1 MEKGTLYGVG
11 VGPGDKELITVKA
24 INILKKSDIIALPN
38 AKSGNNKAYD
48 IIKEHIEGKEI
59 IYIDMP
65 MIKDRVELEK
75 SHRAGAEIIQKYLDM
90 GKNVAFATLG
100 DVSIYS
106 TYMYIHRIITSY
118 GYNTIIIPG
127 VTSFSASAARLNM
140 SLCDGDTPLI
150 IIPANYKD
158 NKELLSLNA
167 TKVLMKSGSKLEQV
181 KKEIKELGLEK
192 NTFMVENCGMENE
205 KIYYDFSKV
214 EDKTSYF
221 SLIIIKEDNI

>member
-1 MEKGTLYGVG
+1 MEKGKLYGVG
-11 VGPGDKELITVKA
+11 IGPGDKELITLKA
-24 INILKKSDIIALPN
+24 VNILKNADVIALPDSL
-38 AKSGNNKAYD
+38 SGKNRAYEIVKEYIQGKETIYLPMPMTKD
-48 IIKEHIEGKEI
+48 KEHLKASHESGAELI
-59 IYIDMP
+59 INY
-65 MIKDRVELEK
+65 LEK
-75 SHRAGAEIIQKYLDM
+75 
-90 GKNVAFATLG
+90 GKNTAFATLG
-100 DVSIYS
+100 DPSVYS

>member
-24 INILKKSDIIALPN
+24 INVLKKSDIIALPN
-38 AKSGNNKAYD
+38 AKSGNNKAYY

-65 MIKDRVELEK
+65 MIKDKIELEK
-75 SHRAGAEIIQKYLDM
+75 SHKEGGEIIQKYLDM

-106 TYMYIHRIITSY
+106 TYMYIHRIIKSL
-118 GYNTIIIPG
+118 GYSTMIIPG

-181 KKEIKELGLEK
+181 KNEVEELGLID

-221 SLIIIKEDNI
+221 SLIIVKEDNM

>member
-24 INILKKSDIIALPN
+24 INVLKMADVIAFAN

-48 IIKEHIEGKEI
+48 IICEHIEGKEI

-65 MIKDRVELEK
+65 MIKDKIELEK
-75 SHRAGAEIIQKYLDM
+75 SHKAGAETIITYLDM

-106 TYMYIHRIITSY
+106 TYMYIHRIIKSL
-118 GYNTIIIPG
+118 GYNTMIIPG

-158 NKELLSLNA
+158 NKELLSLKA

-181 KKEIKELGLEK
+181 KNEIEELGLID
-192 NTFMVENCGMENE
+192 NTFMVENCGMEQE
-205 KIYYDFSKV
+205 KIYYDFSRV
-214 EDKTSYF
+214 EGKTSYF
-221 SLIIIKEDNI
+221 SLIIVKEDNM

>member
-48 IIKEHIEGKEI
+48 IIKEHIKSKEI

-118 GYNTIIIPG
+118 GYNTIII
-127 VTSFSASAARLNM
+127 
-140 SLCDGDTPLI
+140 LI

-181 KKEIKELGLEK
+181 KNEIEELGLID

-214 EDKTSYF
+214 VGKTSYF
-221 SLIIIKEDNI
+221 SLIIVKEDNM

>member
-1 MEKGTLYGVG
+1 MEKGSLYGVG

-24 INILKKSDIIALPN
+24 VNVLKMADIIALPN

-48 IIKEHIEGKEI
+48 IIKEHIKDKEI

-65 MIKDRVELEK
+65 MVKDKQELGK
-75 SHRAGAEIIQKYLDM
+75 SHKTGAEIIRKYLDM

-127 VTSFSASAARLNM
+127 VTSFSASAARLNI
-140 SLCDGDTPLI
+140 SLCDGDTPLV

-167 TKVLMKSGSKLEQV
+167 AKVIMKSGSKIGQV
-181 KKEIKELGLEK
+181 KKEIEELGLTA
-192 NTFMVENCGMENE
+192 NTYMVENCGMEQE
-205 KIYYDFSKV
+205 KVYYDFSQVK
-214 EDKTSYF
+214 EKTSYF
-221 SLIIIKEDNI
+221 SLIIVKEENK

>member
-24 INILKKSDIIALPN
+24 INVLKKSDIIAFAN

-48 IIKEHIEGKEI
+48 IVKEHIEGKEI
-59 IYIDMP
+59 IFIDMP
-65 MIKDRVELEK
+65 MIKDKIELEK
-75 SHRAGAEIIQKYLDM
+75 SHKAGAETIITYLDM

-118 GYNTIIIPG
+118 GYNTIIVPG

-150 IIPANYKD
+150 VIPANYKD
-158 NKELLSLNA
+158 NKELLSLKA

-181 KKEIKELGLEK
+181 KNEIEELGLID
-192 NTFMVENCGMENE
+192 NTFMVENCGMEQE
-205 KIYYDFSKV
+205 KIYYDFSRV
-214 EDKTSYF
+214 EDKSSYF
-221 SLIIIKEDNI
+221 SLIIVKEDNM

>member
-1 MEKGTLYGVG
+1 MEKGSLYGVG

-24 INILKKSDIIALPN
+24 INVLKMADIIALPN

-48 IIKEHIEGKEI
+48 IIKEHIKDKEI

-65 MIKDRVELEK
+65 MVKDKQELEK
-75 SHRAGAEIIQKYLDM
+75 SHKAGAEIIRKYLDM

-127 VTSFSASAARLNM
+127 VTSFSASAARLNI

-167 TKVLMKSGSKLEQV
+167 AKVLMKSGSKIGQV
-181 KKEIKELGLEK
+181 KKEIAELGLTA
-192 NTFMVENCGMENE
+192 NTYMVENCGMEQE
-205 KIYYDFSKV
+205 KVYYDFSQV
-214 EDKTSYF
+214 EEKTSYF
-221 SLIIIKEDNI
+221 SLIIVKEENK

>member
-24 INILKKSDIIALPN
+24 INVLKMADIIAFAN

-48 IIKEHIEGKEI
+48 IVKEHIEGKEI

-65 MIKDRVELEK
+65 MIKDKIELEK
-75 SHRAGAEIIQKYLDM
+75 SHKAGAETIITYLDM

-181 KKEIKELGLEK
+181 KKEIEELGLID
-192 NTFMVENCGMENE
+192 NTFMVENCGMEQE
-205 KIYYDFSKV
+205 KIYYDFSRV
-214 EDKTSYF
+214 EGKTSYF
-221 SLIIIKEDNI
+221 SLIIVKEDNM

>member
-1 MEKGTLYGVG
+1 MEKGSLYGVG

-24 INILKKSDIIALPN
+24 INVLKMADIIALPN

-48 IIKEHIEGKEI
+48 IIKEHIKDKEI

-65 MIKDRVELEK
+65 MVKDKQELEK
-75 SHRAGAEIIQKYLDM
+75 SHKAGAEIIRKYLDM

-127 VTSFSASAARLNM
+127 VTSFSASAARLNI

-167 TKVLMKSGSKLEQV
+167 AKVLMKSGSKIGQV
-181 KKEIKELGLEK
+181 KEEIAELGLTA
-192 NTFMVENCGMENE
+192 NTYMVENCGMEQE
-205 KIYYDFSKV
+205 KVYYNFSQV
-214 EDKTSYF
+214 EEKTSYF
-221 SLIIIKEDNI
+221 SLIIVKEENK